1 MLPKTADQKLG
12 EGDFAAEP
20 TDVLE
25 ATHTEARVDDEVP
38 LLADVRLRLDE
49 EVVIPVRQRVPPRDA
64 QLRKSLKVCG
74 LAAHQPHQA
83 QQRPDGRENQ
93 EPFDGRGL
101 QDEEEEELEE

>member
-1 MLPKTADQKLG
+1 MLPETAAQKLG
-12 EGDFAAEP
+12 ERDLAAET

-25 ATHTEARVDDEVP
+25 AADAEARVDDEVP

-64 QLRKSLKVCG
+64 QLRRNLKVCG

-83 QQRPDGRENQ
+83 EEGPDGRDNQ
-93 EPFDGRGL
+93 EPCDRR
-101 QDEEEEELEE
+101 

>member
-1 MLPKTADQKLG
+1 LG
-12 EGDFAAEP
+12 ERDFAAEP

-83 QQRPDGRENQ
+83 EEGPDGRENQ
-93 EPFDGRGL
+93 EPFDGCGL